1 MYCLGLP
8 QCFSHAPGHMFICD
22 VTTAAFQDF
31 HPSPYKQHIPC
42 VVHISQNLKRFSVL
56 SESTK
61 DKIARLEA
69 LALFDI
75 GKRGVEY
82 LSVKEDLLKSLLCL
96 YQASSVGIIFGFPVF
111 GDDPVAEETDGMPGA
126 IAIAKALCALGKK
139 VSFIIDERNEV
150 LLRKIIKKCL
160 ELKILK
166 RDVPILVY
174 DRQTDRERAAMQ
186 FLYEDYREYGSTG
199 NPHFDH
205 LVSIE
210 RTGPSQ
216 DGTYRSMKA
225 KKLIEKLIAPIE
237 DLFLQ
242 GKKYTLI
249 LVLTFKCHI
258 ISYLCLNYCSCT

>member
-1 MYCLGLP
+1 
-8 QCFSHAPGHMFICD
+8 
-22 VTTAAFQDF
+22 
-31 HPSPYKQHIPC
+31 
-42 VVHISQNLKRFSVL
+42 
-56 SESTK
+56 
-61 DKIARLEA
+61 LEA

-139 VSFIIDERNEV
+139 VSFIIDERNEI

-242 GKKYTLI
+242 GKKYT
-249 LVLTFKCHI
+249 VH
-258 ISYLCLNYCSCT
+258 